1 MVFERNRKRIR
12 SRRSTRIAFIR
23 QVAQGLAI
31 LSGIALIFFGIYHV
45 TRIDALTI
53 QTVTVKG
60 GSTIPHEAIR
70 QEVMTEL
77 RGSYWRLVPYAFSL
91 FYPHDR
97 IVLRLDR
104 YPRLHTPQVERDGLT
119 ALMVRFEEY
128 VPHALLCA
136 GLSGAPCFFMSEH
149 GLAFEEAPT
158 LQGGALVRFI
168 EEDREQVARGD
179 TIATDRLEDAQLFID
194 RVRQEL
200 GFRIGSV
207 QYTGSGDALFAVNG
221 GGMFK
226 LDTTKDVE
234 EALSNIR
241 SVLSTAE
248 YAHIKPGNF
257 QYIDVRFPP
266 KIFVN
271 ETFGSTATSTDP
283 IATTTET
290 DL

>member
-12 SRRSTRIAFIR
+12 SRRSTRVAFIR
-23 QVAQGLAI
+23 QVIWGLA
-31 LSGIALIFFGIYHV
+31 LLFGIALILFGMYHA
-45 TRIDALTI
+45 TRIDAFTI
-53 QTVTVKG
+53 QTITVDG
-60 GSTIPHEAIR
+60 GSTISHEDIQ

-77 RGSYWRLVPYAFSL
+77 RGSYWRLVPYTFSL
-91 FYPHDR
+91 LYPHDR
-97 IVLRLDR
+97 IIERLSL
-104 YPRLHTPQVERDGLT
+104 YPRLHTPEVKREGLKG
-119 ALMVRFEEY
+119 LNVQFEEY
-128 VPHALLCA
+128 IPYALLCA
-136 GLSGAPCFFMSEH
+136 DLSETSCFFINEQ

-168 EEDREQVARGD
+168 EEDRAEIARGD
-179 TIATDRLEDAQLFID
+179 TIAADHLKAAQIFID
-194 RVRQEL
+194 SILQEF
-200 GFRIGSV
+200 GFRIGLV
-207 QYTGSGDALFAVNG
+207 HYTESGDVFFAVNG

-241 SVLSTAE
+241 SVLGTSE

-271 ETFGSTATSTDP
+271 EMPEAAATTTHTTATSS
-283 IATTTET
+283 ESGM
-290 DL
+290 